1 MLLRRFGWIIAPLL
15 ATGIAGRA
23 VAGAPPLAIERVAV
37 VDVVRGNLVPE
48 RTVLIEHGRIA
59 AVGKPGAVTIPP
71 EAVRV
76 DGRGRFLIPGLV
88 DMHVH
93 LFNNATH
100 RPPNDWMFVLF
111 VANGVTGVREM
122 AATPGDM
129 QQVSRWRE
137 AVDGGALVAPHVL
150 AAGVAVHDAS
160 DVREQVREAAASGA
174 DFIKVFS
181 ELSPPS
187 WRAVL
192 DEARLRHVPVAG
204 HVPAAVAAIDA
215 AQAGQV
221 TAEHLMQIYEA
232 CSPIEREVLA
242 ARQVLDGAAATAM
255 RDAQEMRVLRAFDP
269 AACTK
274 TAKAI
279 VLAGQA
285 QTPTLTID
293 WFDPARFTGDYT
305 ADPRWHLLRADE
317 QARWRRY
324 LQPVPASGRKLAELR
339 WAVSC
344 RIVRTLHAAG
354 AKILAGTDTPMPWI
368 YPGYSLHDELER
380 LVDCGLSPAEALRT
394 ATIGAA
400 KLLGLDADRGTIEP
414 GKRADLV
421 LLDADPL
428 TGVRNLRRIRAVVLA
443 GRLVRRADVDLPNEP
458 GAAVKGQ

>member
-1 MLLRRFGWIIAPLL
+1 MLLRRFGWVIAPLL
-15 ATGIAGRA
+15 AAGFAGRA
-23 VAGAPPLAIERVAV
+23 IAEAPPLAIERVAV

-48 RTVLIEHGRIA
+48 RTVLIAHGRIA
-59 AVGKPGAVTIPP
+59 AVGKPGAVAIPP
-71 EAVRV
+71 GAARV
-76 DGRGRFLIPGLV
+76 DGRDRFLIPGLV

-100 RPPNDWMFVLF
+100 RPPNDWMFALF

-129 QQVSRWRE
+129 RDVTRWRE
-137 AVDGGALVAPHVL
+137 AVDGSALIAPHVL
-150 AAGVAVHDAS
+150 AAGVAVNDAS
-160 DVREQVREAAASGA
+160 DVREQVREAAGSGA

-181 ELSPPS
+181 ELPPSS

-192 DEARLRHVPVAG
+192 DEARLRHIPVAG
-204 HVPAAVAAIDA
+204 HVPAAVAAVDA

-232 CSPIEREVLA
+232 CSSIEGEALA
-242 ARQVLDGAAATAM
+242 ARQGLDGAAATAM

-274 TAKAI
+274 AAKAI

-293 WFDPARFTGDYT
+293 WFDTARFTGDYA

-324 LQPVPASGRKLAELR
+324 LQPAPSSDPKLADMR
-339 WAVSC
+339 WNVSC

-354 AKILAGTDTPMPWI
+354 ANILAGTDTPMPWI

-380 LVDCGLSPAEALRT
+380 LVDCGLDPAQALRT
-394 ATIGAA
+394 ATLGAA
-400 KLLGLDADRGTIEP
+400 KLLGLEADRGTIER

-428 TGVRNLRRIRAVVLA
+428 RDARNLRRIRAVVLA
-443 GRLVRRADVDLPNEP
+443 GRLLRRADMDLP
-458 GAAVKGQ
+458 KGP

>member
-1 MLLRRFGWIIAPLL
+1 MLRTRFGWIIALLL
-15 ATGIAGRA
+15 AAAVSGHAIAD
-23 VAGAPPLAIERVAV
+23 APPLAIEHVTA
-37 VDVVRGNLVPE
+37 VDVVQGILTPP

-59 AVGKPGAVTIPP
+59 AVAKPGAVTIPP
-71 EAVRV
+71 GVVRV
-76 DGRGRFLIPGLV
+76 DGQGRFLIPGLA

-100 RPPNDWMFVLF
+100 RAPNDWMFALF

-122 AATPGDM
+122 AATPRDM
-129 QQVSRWRE
+129 QQVARWRE

-150 AAGVAVHDAS
+150 AAGVVVNDAA
-160 DVREQVREAAASGA
+160 DVREQVREAAGSGA

-181 ELSPPS
+181 ELSPSS

-192 DEARLRHVPVAG
+192 DEARLRHIPVAG
-204 HVPAAVAAIDA
+204 HVPVAVAAVDA

-232 CSPIEREVLA
+232 CSSIEGDVLA
-242 ARQVLDGAAATAM
+242 ARRVLDGAAATAM

-269 AACTK
+269 AAC
-274 TAKAI
+274 AKAAKA
-279 VLAGQA
+279 VALAGQA

-324 LQPVPASGRKLAELR
+324 LQPASAADRKLADLR
-339 WAVSC
+339 WEVSC
-344 RIVRTLHAAG
+344 RIVRTLHVAG
-354 AKILAGTDTPMPWI
+354 ANILAGADTPMPWI

-380 LVDCGLSPAEALRT
+380 LVDCGLSPVQALRA
-394 ATIGAA
+394 ATIGAV
-400 KLLGLDADRGTIEP
+400 KFLGLDADRGTIEA

-421 LLDADPL
+421 LLDANPL
-428 TGVRNLRRIRAVVLA
+428 KDARNLRRIHAVVLA
-443 GRLVRRADVDLPNEP
+443 GRLLRRADMDLPQGP
-458 GAAVKGQ
+458 

>member
-1 MLLRRFGWIIAPLL
+1 MLLRRFGWVIAPLL
-15 ATGIAGRA
+15 AAGFAGRA
-23 VAGAPPLAIERVAV
+23 IAEAPPLAIERVAV

-48 RTVLIEHGRIA
+48 RTVLIAHGRFA
-59 AVGKPGAVTIPP
+59 AVGTPGAVAIPP
-71 EAVRV
+71 GAVRV
-76 DGRGRFLIPGLV
+76 DGRDRFLIPGLV

-100 RPPNDWMFVLF
+100 RPPNDWMFALF

-129 QQVSRWRE
+129 RDVTRWRE
-137 AVDGGALVAPHVL
+137 AVDGSALIAPHVL
-150 AAGVAVHDAS
+150 AAGVAVNDAS

-181 ELSPPS
+181 ELPPSS

-192 DEARLRHVPVAG
+192 DEARLRHIPVAG
-204 HVPAAVAAIDA
+204 HGPAAVAAVDA

-232 CSPIEREVLA
+232 CSSIEGEALA
-242 ARQVLDGAAATAM
+242 ARQGLDGAAATAM

-274 TAKAI
+274 ATKAI

-293 WFDPARFTGDYT
+293 WFDTARFTGDYA

-324 LQPVPASGRKLAELR
+324 LQPAPSSDPKLADMR
-339 WAVSC
+339 WNVSC

-354 AKILAGTDTPMPWI
+354 ANILAGTDTPMPWI

-380 LVDCGLSPAEALRT
+380 LVDCGLDPAQALRT
-394 ATIGAA
+394 ATLGAA
-400 KLLGLDADRGTIEP
+400 KLLGLEADRGTIER

-428 TGVRNLRRIRAVVLA
+428 RDARNLRRIRAVVLA
-443 GRLVRRADVDLPNEP
+443 GRLLRRADMDLP
-458 GAAVKGQ
+458 KGP

>member
-1 MLLRRFGWIIAPLL
+1 MSLKRFGWIIAPLL
-15 ATGIAGRA
+15 ATGVVGRA
-23 VAGAPPLAIERVAV
+23 VAEAPPLAIEHVAV
-37 VDVVRGNLVPE
+37 VDVVHGNLVPS
-48 RTVLIEHGRIA
+48 RTVLIAHGRIA
-59 AVGKPGAVTIPP
+59 AIGKPGVVTIPP
-71 EAVRV
+71 GTVHV

-100 RPPNDWMFVLF
+100 RPPNDWMFALF

-122 AATPGDM
+122 AATPRDM
-129 QQVSRWRE
+129 QQIARWRE
-137 AVDGGALVAPHVL
+137 AVAGGALVAPHVL
-150 AAGVAVHDAS
+150 AAGVAVNDSS

-181 ELSPPS
+181 ELSPSS

-192 DEARLRHVPVAG
+192 DEANVRHIPVAG
-204 HVPAAVAAIDA
+204 HVPAAVAAVDA

-232 CSPIEREVLA
+232 CSSIEGGVLA
-242 ARQVLDGAAATAM
+242 ARRALDGAAATAM

-269 AACTK
+269 AACAK

-279 VLAGQA
+279 MLAGQA

-317 QARWRRY
+317 QARWRQY
-324 LQPVPASGRKLAELR
+324 LQSPASDRKLADLR
-339 WAVSC
+339 WDVGC
-344 RIVRTLHAAG
+344 RIVRTLHTAG
-354 AKILAGTDTPMPWI
+354 ATILAGTDTPMPWI

-380 LVDCGLSPAEALRT
+380 LVDCGLGPAEALRA
-394 ATIGAA
+394 ATIGAM
-400 KLLGLDADRGTIEP
+400 KQLGSDAERGTIEP
-414 GKRADLV
+414 GRQADLV

-428 TGVRNLRRIRAVVLA
+428 KDLRNLRRIRVVVLA
-443 GRLVRRADVDLPNEP
+443 GRLLRRADMELPKRP
-458 GAAVKGQ
+458 

>member
-15 ATGIAGRA
+15 AASVAGRA
-23 VAGAPPLAIERVAV
+23 IAEAPPLAIERVAV
-37 VDVVRGNLVPE
+37 VEVVHGNLVSP

-59 AVGKPGAVTIPP
+59 AIGKPGTVTIPP
-71 EAVRV
+71 GTVRV

-93 LFNNATH
+93 LFNNATQ
-100 RPPNDWMFVLF
+100 RPPNDWMFALF

-122 AATPGDM
+122 AATPSDM
-129 QQVSRWRE
+129 RQVARWRE
-137 AVDGGALVAPHVL
+137 AVEGGALVAPHVL
-150 AAGVAVHDAS
+150 AAGVAVNDAS
-160 DVREQVREAAASGA
+160 DVREQVREAARSGA

-181 ELSPPS
+181 ELSPAS

-192 DEARLRHVPVAG
+192 DEARLRHIPVAG
-204 HVPAAVAAIDA
+204 HVPAAVAALAA

-232 CSPIEREVLA
+232 CSSIEGDVLA

-274 TAKAI
+274 AAKAI

-305 ADPRWHLLRADE
+305 ADPRWRLLRADE
-317 QARWRRY
+317 QVRWRRY
-324 LQPVPASGRKLAELR
+324 LQPASASDRKLADMR
-339 WAVSC
+339 WDVSC

-354 AKILAGTDTPMPWI
+354 ANILAGTDTPMPWI

-380 LVDCGLSPAEALRT
+380 LVDCGLDPAQALRA
-394 ATIGAA
+394 ATVGAA
-400 KLLGLDADRGTIEP
+400 KLLGLHADRGTVEQ

-421 LLDADPL
+421 LLDANPL
-428 TGVRNLRRIRAVVLA
+428 KDARNLRRIDAVVLA
-443 GRLVRRADVDLPNEP
+443 GRLLRRADMDLP
-458 GAAVKGQ
+458 KGP

>member
-1 MLLRRFGWIIAPLL
+1 MLLRRFGWVIAPLL
-15 ATGIAGRA
+15 VAGVAGRA
-23 VAGAPPLAIERVAV
+23 IAKAPPLAIEHVAV

-48 RTVLIEHGRIA
+48 RTVLIAHGRIA
-59 AVGKPGAVTIPP
+59 AVGKPGAVVIPRG
-71 EAVRV
+71 AVRV

-88 DMHVH
+88 DLHVH
-93 LFNNATH
+93 LFNNATQ
-100 RPPNDWMFVLF
+100 RPPNDWMFALF
-111 VANGVTGVREM
+111 VANGITGVREM
-122 AATPGDM
+122 AATPRDM
-129 QQVSRWRE
+129 QQVARWRK
-137 AVDGGALVAPHVL
+137 AVDDGALVAPHVL
-150 AAGVAVHDAS
+150 AAGVAVNDAS
-160 DVREQVREAAASGA
+160 DVREQVREAAGSGA

-181 ELSPPS
+181 ELPPSS

-204 HVPAAVAAIDA
+204 HVPAAVAAVDA

-232 CSPIEREVLA
+232 CSSIEGEVLA
-242 ARQVLDGAAATAM
+242 ARRGLDGAAATAM
-255 RDAQEMRVLRAFDP
+255 RDAQEMRVLHAFDP
-269 AACTK
+269 ATCTK

-293 WFDPARFTGDYT
+293 WFDPARLTGDYT

-324 LQPVPASGRKLAELR
+324 LQSAPASDRKLADMR
-339 WAVSC
+339 WDVSC
-344 RIVRTLHAAG
+344 HIVRTLHAAG
-354 AKILAGTDTPMPWI
+354 AKILAGTDTPMPLI

-380 LVDCGLSPAEALRT
+380 LVDCGLDLAQALRA

-414 GKRADLV
+414 GKQADLV

-428 TGVRNLRRIRAVVLA
+428 EDTRNLRRIRAVVLA
-443 GRLVRRADVDLPNEP
+443 GRLLRRADMNLPNGP
-458 GAAVKGQ
+458 

>member
-15 ATGIAGRA
+15 AASVAGRA
-23 VAGAPPLAIERVAV
+23 VAEAPPLAIERVAV
-37 VDVVRGNLVPE
+37 VDVVHGNLAPP

-59 AVGKPGAVTIPP
+59 AIGNPGAVKIPP
-71 EAVRV
+71 GAVRV

-100 RPPNDWMFVLF
+100 RPPNDWMFALF

-122 AATPGDM
+122 AATPRDM
-129 QQVSRWRE
+129 QQVARWRE

-150 AAGVAVHDAS
+150 AAGVAVNEAS
-160 DVREQVREAAASGA
+160 DVREQVREAARSGA

-181 ELSPPS
+181 ELSPSS

-192 DEARLRHVPVAG
+192 DEARLRRIRVAG
-204 HVPAAVAAIDA
+204 HVPAAVAAVDA
-215 AQAGQV
+215 AQAGQL
-221 TAEHLMQIYEA
+221 TAEHLMQVYEA
-232 CSPIEREVLA
+232 CSSIEGDVLA
-242 ARQVLDGAAATAM
+242 ARQALDGAAATAM
-255 RDAQEMRVLRAFDP
+255 RDAQEMQVLRAFDP

-324 LQPVPASGRKLAELR
+324 LQAPATDRKLADLR
-339 WAVSC
+339 WDVSC

-354 AKILAGTDTPMPWI
+354 ANILAGTDAPMPWI

-380 LVDCGLSPAEALRT
+380 LVDCGLDPAQALRA

-400 KLLGLDADRGTIEP
+400 KLLGSDADRGTIEP

-428 TGVRNLRRIRAVVLA
+428 KDARNLRGIRAVVLA
-443 GRLVRRADVDLPNEP
+443 GRLLRRADMDLP
-458 GAAVKGQ
+458 KGQ

>member
-1 MLLRRFGWIIAPLL
+1 MLLRRFGWVIAPLL
-15 ATGIAGRA
+15 VAGVAGRA
-23 VAGAPPLAIERVAV
+23 IAKAPPLAIEHVAV

-48 RTVLIEHGRIA
+48 RTVLIAHGRIA
-59 AVGKPGAVTIPP
+59 AVGKPGAVVIPRG
-71 EAVRV
+71 AVRV

-88 DMHVH
+88 DLHVH
-93 LFNNATH
+93 LFNNATQ
-100 RPPNDWMFVLF
+100 RPPNDWMFALF

-122 AATPGDM
+122 AATPRDM
-129 QQVSRWRE
+129 QQVARWRK
-137 AVDGGALVAPHVL
+137 AVDDGALVAPHVL
-150 AAGVAVHDAS
+150 AAGVAVNDAS
-160 DVREQVREAAASGA
+160 DVREQVREAAGSGA

-181 ELSPPS
+181 ELPPSS

-204 HVPAAVAAIDA
+204 HVPAAVAAVDA

-232 CSPIEREVLA
+232 CSSIEGEVLA
-242 ARQVLDGAAATAM
+242 ARRGLDGAAATAM
-255 RDAQEMRVLRAFDP
+255 RDAQEMRVLHAFDP
-269 AACTK
+269 ATCTK

-293 WFDPARFTGDYT
+293 WFDPARLTGDYT

-324 LQPVPASGRKLAELR
+324 LQSAPASDRKLADMR
-339 WAVSC
+339 WDVSC
-344 RIVRTLHAAG
+344 HIVRTLHAAG
-354 AKILAGTDTPMPWI
+354 AKILAGTDTPMPLI

-380 LVDCGLSPAEALRT
+380 LVDCGLDLAQALRA

-414 GKRADLV
+414 GKQADLV

-428 TGVRNLRRIRAVVLA
+428 EDTRNLRRIRAVVLA
-443 GRLVRRADVDLPNEP
+443 GRLLRRADMNLPNGP
-458 GAAVKGQ
+458 